1 VIESMLDECC
11 RVPLAQSCF
20 NLLSVTS
27 RLARN
32 AHSKVYML
40 TVQPNYRN
48 AALQSHP
55 SHVHAVT
62 SVYEKGVTDHTKS
75 DHGGE
80 MWLLLADRHSG
91 GSGVSRKSPKTGDP
105 QIHLLS

>member
-1 VIESMLDECC
+1 
-11 RVPLAQSCF
+11 
-20 NLLSVTS
+20 
-27 RLARN
+27 
-32 AHSKVYML
+32 
-40 TVQPNYRN
+40 
-48 AALQSHP
+48 
-55 SHVHAVT
+55 VT

-105 QIHLLS
+105 QIHPLS